1 MNNSQ
6 GNTQDHAIV
15 DSSSEGFSQ
24 ASIQS
29 IPPTEVVSVSPST
42 TVSVNGGLDPRYHEP
57 SQNLNK
63 TTINTSSDFDY
74 TYITYPARIAIYDNL
89 KSAPQVIEIQ
99 GGPTHEYIEKIA
111 SLTYQHAK
119 NLGGLI
125 PYAAI
130 REVSEN
136 FIHANFN
143 EIVVS
148 ILDKG
153 NTIKFCDQ
161 GPGIK
166 QKDLVQEPGFT
177 SATEPMKR
185 YIRGVGSGFPL
196 VKEYLQFSHGYI
208 QIEDNVNQGSVVT
221 ISLIPK
227 EDSQN
232 QVQTPSQVTL
242 TKNEEVIIKLFLTTN
257 TLGITDIHNAT
268 GIANSSIHN
277 ALKTLEEKGFIKKV
291 GKKRELTKEGRIFA
305 LSL

>member
-6 GNTQDHAIV
+6 GNNQDHVTV
-15 DSSSEGFSQ
+15 DSSTESFSQ

-29 IPPTEVVSVSPST
+29 IPPAEVVSVSPSS
-42 TVSVNGGLDPRYHEP
+42 TVSVNGGLDPRYHDPTQE
-57 SQNLNK
+57 SELK
-63 TTINTSSDFDY
+63 KATSIDFDY

-166 QKDLVQEPGFT
+166 NKDLVQEPGFT

-227 EDSQN
+227 EESQA
-232 QVQTPSQVTL
+232 VTQTTRRVSL
-242 TKNEEVIIKLFLTTN
+242 KKNEEIIIKLFLTTN

-277 ALKTLEEKGFIKKV
+277 ALKTLEEKGFIEKV